1 MKKNV
6 KVMSLILVCMLI
18 TAVFG
23 STSAF
28 AESTKYLNFYPT
40 GSRTV
45 NVNAQDYFQVLS
57 SAAEP
62 PTVKVDDTTKL
73 KVEFDKQVGDATLKT
88 YQYRYEGLKAGSVTV
103 TVASKDDM
111 TAKETFTI
119 KAVSGSAENIKIK
132 SDTTGNLSLKQGS
145 SYTLKI
151 TCTDKN
157 GAAVKPIFTVGNNKV
172 LKVQFLK
179 QSGSNFYYK
188 ITAIG
193 KVGQETGIYTAA
205 KGIEAVRQGKVLI
218 VSSTKT
224 TTDNTEKN
232 IVKSDTTGE
241 FGLAKGASYSFKI
254 TCPKGIVPIFTV
266 GTKGV
271 FSFELVKKSG
281 NNYFYKITAVG
292 NPGQSSGIYTTIP
305 NQKPVKQCKVL
316 IARG

>member
-119 KAVSGSAENIKIK
+119 KAVSGSVENITIK

-157 GAAVKPIFTVGNNKV
+157 GAAVKPIFTVGNSKV

-218 VSSTKT
+218 ISSTKT

-254 TCPKGIVPIFTV
+254 TSPKGIVPIFTV

>member
-6 KVMSLILVCMLI
+6 RVMSLILVCMLI

-45 NVNAQDYFQVLS
+45 NVNAHDYFQVLS

-119 KAVSGSAENIKIK
+119 KAVSGSVETVTIK

-157 GAAVKPIFTVGNNKV
+157 GAAVKPIFTVGNSKV

-205 KGIEAVRQGKVLI
+205 KGIKAVRQGKVLI
-218 VSSTKT
+218 ISS
-224 TTDNTEKN
+224 DTEKK

-316 IARG
+316 IAHG